1 MWIVDVLSLTGKKL
15 LNERFYVERERPGYL
30 VEDVSLSAFW
40 YIYMEMQGGC
50 Q

>member
-1 MWIVDVLSLTGKKL
+1 MWIVEVLSLTGKNL
-15 LNERFYVERERPGYL
+15 LNEQLYVERERPAYL

-40 YIYMEMQGGC
+40 YIYMEMQEGC